1 MRNLPTDSLR
11 SFLAIYDSGSVT
23 TAADQIGRS
32 QPAVSLQIKKL
43 EEILE
48 TSLFRRVKKRLIP
61 SLEGEKLCAR
71 ARKEMYVS
79 EYQVS
84 LR

>member
-11 SFLAIYDSGSVT
+11 SFLAVYDSGSVT

-48 TSLFRRVKKRLIP
+48 TSLFRGGAIMCSRSP
-61 SLEGEKLCAR
+61 DHCN
-71 ARKEMYVS
+71 
-79 EYQVS
+79 Q
-84 LR
+84 